1 MKYRKA
7 IRRTITRTIS
17 NDAKKDFKEG
27 DRGRGGGG
35 RKKLSLVF
43 EEKSNEASRNSSD
56 EINEKYYEDI

>member
-1 MKYRKA
+1 MRKR
-7 IRRTITRTIS
+7 ILKRKIET
-17 NDAKKDFKEG
+17 
-27 DRGRGGGG
+27 GGGG

>member
-1 MKYRKA
+1 M
-7 IRRTITRTIS
+7 RRRILKREIE
-17 NDAKKDFKEG
+17 A
-27 DRGRGGGG
+27 GGGEG